1 MKKVRTLIS
10 IVVTITVI
18 LSTLITSAFAGLTEV
33 ELTEGTNDYDW
44 DPDIYQVKID
54 NDIPGAIRMISYFKW
69 TDITKFPK
77 YEDKEFYT
85 HEHYDLADSGYAS
98 EDDMYTNLP
107 YAEFDI
113 DNARFTGGGD
123 EELEVTCANW
133 DFSTPIVE
141 DGIYFFDTTWT
152 GPIENRDFKGSVR
165 SQLSVPI
172 IEFDAKETEFK
183 GDLASEYS
191 YGSTRQAQPNLNID
205 GERLQERQSISQ
217 KQEEILIV
225 HNTEQKSNIT
235 ALEATQMD
243 TLHTASTPEERSLME
258 NATVVVTFVD
268 PISNDT
274 LDQILDGSNATLDHC
289 VIRYEDA
296 SGNRITGWTS
306 DTSDEHLADKLNHLN
321 KRHDNVSYSGI
332 VSATISVD
340 LSAENYAALTNSNYV
355 YFVDLSDPIT
365 RLEHQDFNRELD
377 VHVCDLSWDLE
388 FMS

>member
-85 HEHYDLADSGYAS
+85 HEHYDLADSGHAS

-107 YAEFDI
+107 CTEFDI
-113 DNARFTGGGD
+113 DNDWFTGGGD

-183 GDLASEYS
+183 GNLASEYS
-191 YGSTRQAQPNLNID
+191 YGSTRQAQSNLNID

>member
-113 DNARFTGGGD
+113 DNDWFTGGGD

-217 KQEEILIV
+217 EQEEILIV
-225 HNTEQKSNIT
+225 HNT
-235 ALEATQMD
+235 AFCGTQRP
-243 TLHTASTPEERSLME
+243 LVRWS
-258 NATVVVTFVD
+258 
-268 PISNDT
+268 
-274 LDQILDGSNATLDHC
+274 
-289 VIRYEDA
+289 
-296 SGNRITGWTS
+296 SGRC
-306 DTSDEHLADKLNHLN
+306 A
-321 KRHDNVSYSGI
+321 V
-332 VSATISVD
+332 
-340 LSAENYAALTNSNYV
+340 
-355 YFVDLSDPIT
+355 
-365 RLEHQDFNRELD
+365 
-377 VHVCDLSWDLE
+377 
-388 FMS
+388 

>member
-85 HEHYDLADSGYAS
+85 HEHYDLADSGHAS

-107 YAEFDI
+107 CAEFDI
-113 DNARFTGGGD
+113 DNDWFTGGGD

-133 DFSTPIVE
+133 DFSTPILE

-165 SQLSVPI
+165 SQISVPI
-172 IEFDAKETEFK
+172 IEFDEKETEFK
-183 GDLASEYS
+183 GDLATIYS
-191 YGSTRQAQPNLNID
+191 YGSTRQAQSNLNID

-225 HNTEQKSNIT
+225 HNTKQKSNIT

-243 TLHTASTPEERSLME
+243 TLHTASTPEELSLME
-258 NATVVVTFVD
+258 NATVVVTFVE

-306 DTSDEHLADKLNHLN
+306 DTSDEHLTDKLNHLN

>member
-1 MKKVRTLIS
+1 
-10 IVVTITVI
+10 
-18 LSTLITSAFAGLTEV
+18 
-33 ELTEGTNDYDW
+33 
-44 DPDIYQVKID
+44 
-54 NDIPGAIRMISYFKW
+54 
-69 TDITKFPK
+69 
-77 YEDKEFYT
+77 
-85 HEHYDLADSGYAS
+85 
-98 EDDMYTNLP
+98 
-107 YAEFDI
+107 
-113 DNARFTGGGD
+113 
-123 EELEVTCANW
+123 
-133 DFSTPIVE
+133 
-141 DGIYFFDTTWT
+141 
-152 GPIENRDFKGSVR
+152 
-165 SQLSVPI
+165 
-172 IEFDAKETEFK
+172 
-183 GDLASEYS
+183 
-191 YGSTRQAQPNLNID
+191 
-205 GERLQERQSISQ
+205 
-217 KQEEILIV
+217 
-225 HNTEQKSNIT
+225 
-235 ALEATQMD
+235 MD

-306 DTSDEHLADKLNHLN
+306 DTSDEHLTDKLNHLN